1 MPAFTSA
8 VHPSRARRQAA
19 YTIACL
25 ILVALAAVAFVG
37 PGTGNARAATPP
49 QPPPSVNTHPV
60 LKAPSIGSVGF
71 HQAQLS
77 RSAAALTLSG
87 LSDPGVA
94 AQAFDDFSAWLRSG
108 RHEDATL
115 SLVEPGGASA
125 RTYYLT
131 ACIPTKIESTGADP
145 SQMSVTIACEGIS
158 PYPPPPTAP
167 GHVFPAPTTLA
178 IHATTLVNSG
188 EFFPVFAVVTAQG
201 RPVVPTGTVQLSVD
215 GNPQGSP
222 VPVYQAGTST
232 NQASTTLMATVQ
244 APGVHAIT
252 ATYTSTDGQTLR
264 STSNTI
270 FVVALFSTSVPPGS
284 S

>member
-25 ILVALAAVAFVG
+25 ILVALAAVTFMG
-37 PGTGNARAATPP
+37 PATGNARAATPP
-49 QPPPSVNTHPV
+49 QPPSSVTTHPV

-71 HQAQLS
+71 DQAQFS
-77 RSAAALTLSG
+77 GSAPLTLTLSG

-94 AQAFDDFSAWLRSG
+94 VNTYSNFKAWGQSG
-108 RHEDATL
+108 RHENATL
-115 SLVEPGGASA
+115 SLVEPSGASA

-131 ACIPTKIESTGADP
+131 ASIPTKINIIGADP
-145 SQMSVTIACEGIS
+145 SQMSVTIACESIS
-158 PYPPPPTAP
+158 TSPPPTAP
-167 GHVFPAPTTLA
+167 GQVFPAPTTLT
-178 IHATTLVNSG
+178 IHATTYVTSG
-188 EFFPVFAVVTAQG
+188 ESFPVLAVVTAQG

-222 VPVYQAGTST
+222 VPVHRAGTST
-232 NQASTTLMATVQ
+232 NQARTTLMATIQ

-252 ATYTSTDGQTLR
+252 ATYTSTNGQTLR
-264 STSNTI
+264 STSNPI
-270 FVVALFSTSVPPGS
+270 SILVISTSSVPPGS